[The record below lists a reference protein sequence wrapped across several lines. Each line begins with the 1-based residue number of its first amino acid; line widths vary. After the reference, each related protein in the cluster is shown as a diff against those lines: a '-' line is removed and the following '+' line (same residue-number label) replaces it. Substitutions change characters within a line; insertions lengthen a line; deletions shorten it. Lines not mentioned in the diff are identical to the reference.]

1 MKILHIAP
9 SLNRE
14 WGGPPRVVIG
24 MAKALVKKGIK
35 VSVFTTAEKGKRRR
49 IVRLNNITTQIFER
63 GSFSRFWT
71 SYSPGV
77 TRVMVKEIENCDLVH
92 IHELWHYLHYVG
104 YKTARKQKK
113 PYGISVHGQL
123 APWDLSRKA
132 FRKSI
137 YSMFVQKK
145 ILEETAFL
153 HAITEEEVKDIRKY
167 GVSNNIFVIPNG
179 INLEDFLTLSRV
191 HLDLPKLQNLQNK
204 KIVLFLGRIH
214 PTKGLDLLAK
224 AWGQIA
230 KGRNDLVLVIAGPDT
245 DGYKSKIEGILK
257 SKGVMDKVIFLG
269 MVEED
274 EKKIILERADIVVI
288 PSYSEVRSLVALEA
302 MISQKPIIITN
313 KCHFP
318 EISEVAAGIIIEPKV
333 EQLEKALSKL
343 LVNPEMRKKMG
354 QNGRIL
360 VMERYTWDKIVNRL
374 IEIYKYAVEKNKTK
388 EA

>member
-9 SLNRE
+9 SLNPE

-24 MAKALVKKGIK
+24 MAKALVEKGVK
-35 VSVFTTAEKGKRRR
+35 VSILTTAEKGKERRGIR
-49 IVRLNNITTQIFER
+49 PKGVTVQVFER

-71 SYSPGV
+71 AYSSGV
-77 TRVMVKEIENCDLVH
+77 TRVMVEEIENCDLVH

-104 YKTARKQKK
+104 HKTARKLKK
-113 PYGISVHGQL
+113 PYGISVDGQL

-132 FRKSI
+132 LRKSI
-137 YSMFVQKK
+137 YSILVQKR
-145 ILEETAFL
+145 ILKDAAFL
-153 HAITEEEVKDIRKY
+153 HAVTEEEVKDIRKY
-167 GVSNNIFVIPNG
+167 GVSNNIFIIPNG
-179 INLEDFLTLSRV
+179 INLEDSLTLSRV
-191 HLDLPKLQNLQNK
+191 HPGLPKLQNK

-214 PTKGLDLLAK
+214 PIKGLDLLAK

-230 KGRNDLVLVIAGPDT
+230 KGRNDLVLVIVGPDT

-257 SKGVMDKVIFLG
+257 SKGVTDKVIFLG

-313 KCHFP
+313 QCHFS
-318 EISEVAAGIIIEPKV
+318 EISEVAAGIVIEPNV
-333 EQLEKALSKL
+333 VQLEKALNEL
-343 LVNPEMRKKMG
+343 LVNPEMRKRMG
-354 QNGRIL
+354 QNGRTL

-374 IEIYKYAVEKNKTK
+374 IEIYKYGIEKNKTK
-388 EA
+388 RV